1 MRSQKVSPRLR
12 YPAHAHIDFRNLIPG
27 RVVDDSGLGE
37 IKDALEYPDSLG
49 GARTIDAVRGDAGN
63 GGIILGDAVQLLL
76 DLQHLIPGGSDA
88 QVITGPRGGDAGDG
102 DSGVDIHVAAIVVAD
117 DLDRG
122 VTLVAQIFGA
132 PLA

>member
-27 RVVDDSGLGE
+27 RVVHDPVRRQ
-37 IKDALEYPDSLG
+37 IKDALEDPDRLG
-49 GARTIDAVRGDAGN
+49 GAGTVDAVGGDPRD